1 VAAGITDIG
10 QRSAV
15 ANLQPRKV
23 EAAMREMQH
32 MVQQAVNRMRVPTAP
47 VPVVLVGS
55 GSVLLRM
62 RLTGVSDVMRPDY
75 FSVSRAVGAA
85 IGQVGGE
92 IERVFSLTLISR
104 ETALHLPGNTLY
116 VRVKSMGDLLISP

>member
-1 VAAGITDIG
+1 
-10 QRSAV
+10 
-15 ANLQPRKV
+15 
-23 EAAMREMQH
+23 
-32 MVQQAVNRMRVPTAP
+32 
-47 VPVVLVGS
+47 
-55 GSVLLRM
+55 M

-104 ETALHLPGNTLY
+104 ETALQQTREAAYLKASDAGAAPGTIKVVEVQETPLNYLPGNTLY
-116 VRVKSMGDLLISP
+116 VRVKSMGDLLINP